1 MCADRN
7 SLDRF
12 STSPLILPFS
22 TPLSEYICK
31 SQGSNQT
38 PSNSSIQPGGAW
50 SGMGVTVGKYVGVG
64 TSVGA
69 GIAVLA
75 GEG

>member
-1 MCADRN
+1 MPNDKTN
-7 SLDRF
+7 Q
-12 STSPLILPFS
+12 LPDD
-22 TPLSEYICK
+22 
-31 SQGSNQT
+31 
-38 PSNSSIQPGGAW
+38 GAW